1 MKKLFV
7 FVAVVVCVLFSTC
20 LMAGPVGS
28 QFTYQGSLTDNGS
41 PATGEYDMWFE
52 LLENESDQF
61 PLADVV
67 FNDVEVEKGLFSVV
81 LDFGAGVFDGDDYF
95 IRVLV
100 RPGDSNDTFTLLE
113 PVQRI
118 NAAPY
123 AIQSEFLDANGATV
137 GQILKFDGA
146 DWVPADET
154 AAALWSDRANGIAYN
169 QGNVLIGGSN
179 NNQVS
184 TDTSL
189 FIETSAGDSPLRA
202 RVNGSTKFQV
212 HPNGGANIGG
222 GPTAP
227 NNGLHVIGET
237 NLNDDLTVHGVSNLD
252 RTSILSP
259 SGVDPM
265 VVSVNGQFA
274 LQVSDNLG
282 VNVGAA
288 NANVIPAPSSGLY
301 VQGETE
307 LNQKTT
313 ITDDLEI
320 SGDAIHSNPSN
331 GYGFAK
337 AGITFSCGNGGSV
350 THNYFNN
357 INNQALSV
365 SNGAT
370 HGTCVVNLPFSYQGL
385 FFVTNAEYN
394 AGSVPILVN
403 CAQGV
408 QGGSNEVVVCRVRD
422 LLNDTN
428 IVIASK
434 VTLVMF

>member
-1 MKKLFV
+1 MNIKSISFI
-7 FVAVVVCVLFSTC
+7 FGVLFLVITT
-20 LMAGPVGS
+20 LKADPVGS

-41 PATGEYDMWFE
+41 PANGSYDLWFE
-52 LLENESDQF
+52 LLENESDNF
-61 PLADVV
+61 PLADMVIEDI
-67 FNDVEVEKGLFSVV
+67 DVDRGLFSVE
-81 LDFGAGVFDGDDYF
+81 LDFGDAVFTGDDYF

-100 RPGDSNDTFTLLE
+100 RPGNSTDTYTALS

-123 AIQSEFLDANGATV
+123 AIQSAFLNDNGAV
-137 GQILKFDGA
+137 AGQVLKFNGSEWA
-146 DWVPADET
+146 PANES
-154 AAALWSDRANGIAYN
+154 ASQWSDRTNGIAYN
-169 QGNVLIGGSN
+169 NGNVLIGGSN

-212 HPNGGANIGG
+212 RSNGGTNIGG
-222 GPTAP
+222 GPTAAD
-227 NNGLHVIGET
+227 NGLYVSGET
-237 NLNDDLTVHGVSNLD
+237 TLNNDLTVNGITNLD

-259 SGVDPM
+259 NGVDPM

-288 NANVIPAPSSGLY
+288 NANVIPPPSSGLY

-320 SGDAIHSNPSN
+320 SGDAKHSNPTN

-337 AGITFSCGNGGSV
+337 AGITFSCGNAGTVAFDS
-350 THNYFNN
+350 FNN
-357 INNQALSV
+357 INNSAINV
-365 SNGAT
+365 SNGVNS
-370 HGTCVVNLPFSYQGL
+370 GSCVVNLPFSYQGL
-385 FFVTNAEYN
+385 FFMTSAEYN
-394 AGSVPILVN
+394 SGPTIVN
-403 CAQGV
+403 ANCNKSI
-408 QGGSNEVVVCRVRD
+408 QGGVNEVVICRVRD
-422 LLNDTN
+422 LNN
-428 IVIASK
+428 NAVVASR
-434 VTLVMF
+434 VTLLMF